1 MSCVIV
7 SFTTLEKKIIAG
19 WTVLIITN
27 LWDLKCLFLNL
38 KNTSLVYHDEQF
50 AAYYKFGGIYWQ
62 IVLVC
67 WKFWMVLLYFVMTR
81 DLILA
86 MRLVNSIEKIHGI
99 LITLFSHI
107 TLQLLVVR
115 SPTLIGRSLGKSMV
129 LFGERLGVW
138 GPVPEEVTAEQD
150 RPISP
155 RWGQHEED
163 ALGNSSNQNGLSS
176 MEEEEIENTIVRLSR
191 RKSGLKISRANLAFL

>member
-1 MSCVIV
+1 
-7 SFTTLEKKIIAG
+7 
-19 WTVLIITN
+19 
-27 LWDLKCLFLNL
+27 
-38 KNTSLVYHDEQF
+38 
-50 AAYYKFGGIYWQ
+50 
-62 IVLVC
+62 
-67 WKFWMVLLYFVMTR
+67 MVLLYFVMTR

-155 RWGQHEED
+155 R
-163 ALGNSSNQNGLSS
+163 
-176 MEEEEIENTIVRLSR
+176 
-191 RKSGLKISRANLAFL
+191 